1 VQPEGRMKVSSR
13 TILLVIVVVAVFLVA
28 GISMR
33 GQGGGF
39 LHRLGATIHGH
50 R

>member
-1 VQPEGRMKVSSR
+1 MRMSSK
-13 TILLVIVVVAVFLVA
+13 TILLVIVAVAVLLAA
-28 GISMR
+28 GASMR

-39 LHRLGATIHGH
+39 LHRLAAIHGH

>member
-1 VQPEGRMKVSSR
+1 MRVSTR
-13 TILLVIVVVAVFLVA
+13 TVLIVVVAVAVFLAA

-33 GQGGGF
+33 GQGGGL
-39 LHRLGATIHGH
+39 LHRLAALHGH

>member
-1 VQPEGRMKVSSR
+1 MRVSAR
-13 TILLVIVVVAVFLVA
+13 TILLVVVAVAVFLAA

-33 GQGGGF
+33 GQRGGF
-39 LHRLGATIHGH
+39 MHRLGSAIHGH

>member
-1 VQPEGRMKVSSR
+1 MRVSAK
-13 TILLVIVVVAVFLVA
+13 TILVVVVAVAVFLAA

-39 LHRLGATIHGH
+39 LHRLAALHG
-50 R
+50 RR